1 MKKYLGIIIWQYMIF
16 LTENFKTLPNTD
28 KKMKNI
34 KNMVKFDFKLI

>member
-28 KKMKNI
+28 KKNEKYKKYGEI
-34 KNMVKFDFKLI
+34 